1 VKAPILPVTQFTM
14 IARFVPLLAVVL
26 PMLVSGC
33 RQRNLDPAAATSRP
47 DHTPAPS
54 ADTGK
59 PSPAPPTK
67 PAALL
72 AAKPLGSTNWVSMF
86 NGHDLTGWKRTDFG
100 GGSEPAVEN
109 GRILIPMSASLG
121 GVNWTNLAGFPTTN
135 YEMEF
140 DAMKI
145 DGSDFFCGLTFPVGD
160 THCSFILGGWGG
172 GVVGISSIDGQDA
185 SSNETTTS
193 LYLERNRW
201 FPIRLRVT
209 TDKIMVWVDGKPV
222 VDLETADKKI
232 TMRYGEIEMSKPLGI
247 ATYQTTA
254 AFRNLRFRRL
264 P

>member
-1 VKAPILPVTQFTM
+1 MIRRFVVPILGVLLMATVM
-14 IARFVPLLAVVL
+14 GCRKRNIADSVPL
-26 PMLVSGC
+26 P
-33 RQRNLDPAAATSRP
+33 PAAQ
-47 DHTPAPS
+47 TPAASSPV
-54 ADTGK
+54 
-59 PSPAPPTK
+59 PAPPNK

-72 AAKPLGSTNWVSMF
+72 AAKPLGSAEWTSMF
-86 NGHDLTGWKRTDFG
+86 NGRDLTGWKRTDFG
-100 GGSEPAVEN
+100 GGSEPEVAD

-121 GVNWTNLAGFPTTN
+121 GVNWTNMSGFPTVN

-140 DAMKI
+140 EAMKI

-209 TDKIMVWVDGKPV
+209 TEKIMVWVDGKPV

-254 AFRNLRFRRL
+254 AFRSLRFRRL